1 MIERLEKQCLALLLK
16 LVKDI
21 VLNAMAAVNPAGASV
36 TALSRGML
44 PPLALASLC
53 GGNAEEPFWQPALRR
68 PHHWRC
74 TPLCVDCCFRR
85 LYQGG

>member
-36 TALSRGML
+36 TALSRGTL
-44 PPLALASLC
+44 PPLALAS
-53 GGNAEEPFWQPALRR
+53 
-68 PHHWRC
+68 
-74 TPLCVDCCFRR
+74 
-85 LYQGG
+85 